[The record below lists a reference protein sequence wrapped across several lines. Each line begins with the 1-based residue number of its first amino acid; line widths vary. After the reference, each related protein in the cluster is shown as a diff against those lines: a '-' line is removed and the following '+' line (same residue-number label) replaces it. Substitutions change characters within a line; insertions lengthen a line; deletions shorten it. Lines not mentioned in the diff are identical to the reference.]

1 MRIHLVNSLIM
12 CYNYN
17 TYMYIFGSI
26 MRMNFR
32 PHKAF
37 SLTELIIVLVII
49 ALLFAAMA
57 PIITKRHIA
66 DNGSIENIWNF
77 VSNDTERNAYFDPGA
92 ADWTSSIYVGMEPRQ
107 NYSQSGKLVINSND
121 ITFKGETYPQP
132 QIQFRFSPNEAELS
146 NGIDSGALLV
156 DGSGNV
162 HFGQIHKS
170 IGMGNTVLGFSTLQ
184 DAESANGFVAVG
196 TGALGASKITYGDG
210 AEYHVTAIGTNS
222 GGLLNKNYNGNGI
235 FAGAGSGSGYVASNI
250 GLGYHAIYSDSNVNS
265 ENNIAIGLNSG
276 VFRGSSGNFR
286 GNVLVNTNATT
297 SGNMD
302 YNTILGYGAYN
313 TGSLPATAT
322 GALQYLTSV
331 GFNTCNSIGYD
342 KGINTCI
349 GYGSGSVINGTPDY
363 NNSNTNLDEHIF
375 LGGIPKGFHGRGVM
389 EVHTYRSGSGASVLP
404 NPRTQSFATSASVV
418 LNSNLVVRGKL
429 YVADGSNI
437 ANYKFVD
444 SYEANIESKYYRCTT
459 DTYRSVLLTYNVYLC
474 TDDFNRDVS
483 LAHPRTINVLYRD
496 GNNNGI
502 ISSDER
508 LKTDIVEN
516 NRGLEKLLL
525 LEPYNYTFK
534 SDKLAVPQVGV
545 IAQDLQ
551 KIFPES
557 VSKDEKG
564 FLKIRWDEM
573 FYSVINSIKE
583 LSLKLEKIAQ
593 KIVNMTKEVEVI
605 KAKHENMSKKLS
617 SLDARLKKLERK

>member
-1 MRIHLVNSLIM
+1 MKL
-12 CYNYN
+12 
-17 TYMYIFGSI
+17 
-26 MRMNFR
+26 R
-32 PHKAF
+32 PYRAF

-77 VSNDTERNAYFDPGA
+77 VANDTERNAYFDPGA
-92 ADWTSSIYVGMEPRQ
+92 ADWTSSLYVGMNPRS
-107 NYSQSGKLVINSND
+107 NYSQSGKLVVNSND
-121 ITFKGETYPQP
+121 ITFEGEVYPQP
-132 QIQFRFSPNEAELS
+132 QLQFRFSPNQSELS

-170 IGMGNTVLGFSTLQ
+170 IGENNTVLGFSTLQ
-184 DAESANGFVAVG
+184 DATSANGFVAIG
-196 TGALGASKITYGDG
+196 TGALEAANISYGEG
-210 AEYHVTAIGTNS
+210 PEYYVTAIGTNS

-250 GLGYHAIYSDSNVNS
+250 GLGYHAIYSDSNVNAD
-265 ENNIAIGLNSG
+265 NNIAIGLNSG
-276 VFRGSSGNFR
+276 IFRGSSGNFR

-302 YNTILGYGAYN
+302 YNTIIGYGAYN
-313 TGSLPATAT
+313 TGNLTESTS
-322 GALQYLTSV
+322 GALQYLTSI

-349 GYGSGSVINGTPDY
+349 GYGSGNIVNGTPEY
-363 NNSNTNLDEHIF
+363 NNSSANLDEHIF
-375 LGGIPKGFHGRGVM
+375 LGGSPKGFHGRGVM
-389 EVHTYRSGSGASVLP
+389 EIHTYRNEAGSSVLP
-404 NPRTQSFATSASVV
+404 SPNTQSFATSANVV

-429 YVADGSNI
+429 YTSDGENI

-444 SYEANIESKYYRCTT
+444 SYRAGIEPTYFRCTS

-474 TDDFNRDVS
+474 TDEFNKENS
-483 LAHPRTINVLYRD
+483 LAHPRTINVLQRD
-496 GNNNGI
+496 GNNNDI
-502 ISSDER
+502 INSDER

-516 NRGLEKLLL
+516 YDGLDKLLL

-534 SDKLAVPQVGV
+534 SDKLNIPQVGV

-551 KIFPES
+551 KVFPES
-557 VSKDEKG
+557 VSKDKKG
-564 FLKIRWDEM
+564 FLSIRWDEM

-583 LSLKLEKIAQ
+583 LSLKVEKIAQ

-605 KAKHENMSKKLS
+605 SAKHKNMHKKLS
-617 SLDARLKKLERK
+617 SLDERLKKLERE